1 MKPAMAKEH
10 EAEPDTG
17 KCLFCQ
23 IHDPEVN
30 DLLFT
35 GQEIYVRLDNFPA
48 AKGHVEVV
56 PIRHVASY
64 FDLTPSEHTEV
75 YALIKRAQQ
84 YIEER
89 FQPDGYTIGVNEGR
103 AAGRTIDHLHIHLI
117 PRYEGDVPDPRGG
130 IRHVLPGT
138 DPDEWLA

>member
-1 MKPAMAKEH
+1 MKPAMAQEH
-10 EAEPDTG
+10 EAEPGTG

-23 IHDPEVN
+23 IHDREVN

-35 GQEIYVRLDNFPA
+35 GEEIYVRMDNFPA
-48 AKGHVEVV
+48 AEGHVEVV

-64 FDLTPSEHTEV
+64 FDLTSSEHAEV
-75 YALIKRAQQ
+75 YVLIKRAQQ